1 MKKLLLITTGG
12 TIASGHSHSGGLA
25 PEKNGSDMLPVLED
39 VSFDVLD
46 LYAIDSTDVTPEH
59 WRQLYDAVTEKL
71 PDYDGIVIL
80 HGTDTM
86 AYTGAVL
93 AFTVNTDKPV
103 ILTGSMLPFGVPD
116 SDAPGNIQF
125 AALIAKYGKFTG
137 VHLVFANRVIGGAD
151 IVKVNSTD
159 KDAFRRYSGFRPE
172 RTMRFPENGGRLP
185 AVVKL
190 TPFTAGTD
198 IMRAAEGHSGMVIE
212 TYGTGGL
219 PSGEI
224 TEAVTELAKKMRII
238 ITTPCLGGTDLERYE
253 VGRRALAAGA
263 LPGGEMSAECAA
275 VYLWITE
282 NSELQHTASGCE

>member
-25 PEKNGSDMLPVLED
+25 PEKNGADMLPVLED

-59 WRQLYDAVTEKL
+59 WRLLYDAVTEKL

-116 SDAPGNIQF
+116 SDAGDNILF
-125 AALIAKYGKFTG
+125 ACESAASGKKRG
-137 VHLVFANRVIGGAD
+137 VWLAFHGRLIGGAD
-151 IVKVNSTD
+151 IAKVSSTS
-159 KDAFRRYSGFRPE
+159 KDAFRSYSGLE
-172 RTMRFPENGGRLP
+172 ITYTMHFPDSGDKMP
-185 AVVKL
+185 AVIKL
-190 TPFTAGTD
+190 TPFTSADD
-198 IMRAAEGHSGMVIE
+198 ILRACEGHSRFIIE
-212 TYGTGGL
+212 TYGAGGL

-224 TEAVTELAKKMRII
+224 TDAVSELAKKGRVI

-263 LPGGEMSAECAA
+263 VPGDGMSAECTA

-282 NSELQHTASGCE
+282 NSELQHIASGCE

>member
-172 RTMRFPENGGRLP
+172 RTVRSLYSGSS
-185 AVVKL
+185 
-190 TPFTAGTD
+190 AG
-198 IMRAAEGHSGMVIE
+198 
-212 TYGTGGL
+212 
-219 PSGEI
+219 I
-224 TEAVTELAKKMRII
+224 T
-238 ITTPCLGGTDLERYE
+238 
-253 VGRRALAAGA
+253 GRRRVVGSSPGRDQLPREPSQLRSRVKERVFTSMSTQTDAARRRIRPSLAV
-263 LPGGEMSAECAA
+263 SR
-275 VYLWITE
+275 
-282 NSELQHTASGCE
+282 